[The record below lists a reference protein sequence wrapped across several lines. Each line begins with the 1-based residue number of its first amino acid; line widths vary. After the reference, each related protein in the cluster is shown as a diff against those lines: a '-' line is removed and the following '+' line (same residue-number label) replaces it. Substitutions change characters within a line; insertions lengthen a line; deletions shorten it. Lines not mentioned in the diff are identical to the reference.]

1 MPKNL
6 IPRPF
11 MENLKWIRHRIS
23 SDGLLI
29 WNNSHVAYLLNIRS
43 FELCNSTKPFAGLFI
58 SKKIISQLSSLII
71 II

>member
-1 MPKNL
+1 
-6 IPRPF
+6 

-23 SDGLLI
+23 KIRWIII

-58 SKKIISQLSSLII
+58 SKKIINQLSSLII